1 MPASFFDKIKLFKAA
16 EILPGHTATEP
27 PEEEPPQTFLRRL
40 LKDPWPLLLLAT
52 VLVALLLT
60 RLPSETLTNLV
71 KGEVAPADIVAPFD
85 LTIEDP
91 EATAQGRAAA
101 EAAILPVYAFDA
113 NVFANTEEK
122 IRRLFAEGRNWT
134 ARFPDNHQS
143 EALRAEMLDK
153 QGVDLELA
161 DVLTLVRLKFPTD
174 LEETLIS
181 LAAKTFSQGIIV
193 SKNLFIHGEA
203 ERGIILVDEQGKERP
218 VRINAL
224 FDIGESERRFN
235 DDLARIEMPARSRA
249 ALANLGQIFMTA
261 NVTYNKIETEKRK
274 ARAREAVVPV
284 ALTIKKDRVIVR
296 KGDEVTAETVR
307 ILDQYSQRIRQRSRW
322 LPTFAGVFIL
332 YGFLFLTLWSYLG
345 RAFKPQQADRQFRMT
360 TAALVGS
367 LAIYKAFLA
376 LAVIVSGALTTP
388 VFSRI
393 DVFYYAFPFQAATLI
408 FAFLLPDPVTLVFI
422 ILNSLTAGLLVG
434 GDFGLTIFSFIGG
447 LAAVYGVRLYR
458 KRYRAATLRAGF
470 IVLPAVNALLILAFH
485 LILKQSS
492 IAAFPAEVAM
502 GVLGGMASAVL
513 AFLLLPLV
521 ESAFG
526 FVTGSKL
533 LELTNSELPIFRQ
546 LSEDAPGSYHHS
558 LIVASLAE
566 KAAEEIGIDAPLAK
580 AGALYHDIGKTKM
593 PEYFIENR
601 TREFDLHKDLTPSMS
616 TLVIKNHVKEGAELA
631 HKLKLPRPL
640 REIIEQHHGN
650 SLVRYFYAKAKQTY
664 DPEDQTV
671 GEESFRYPGP
681 APQTKEAGLVML
693 ADSIEAASRSL
704 KAPTKDNL
712 KRVITD
718 IINGT
723 LQDGQLD
730 ACDFS
735 LRELRT
741 VAAAF
746 LTVLYAIYHPRVE
759 YPGFS
764 FEGKPKSQNDAG
776 SKNKKNHDHH
786 PQPPEK
792 TPGPDQGV

>member
-40 LKDPWPLLLLAT
+40 LKDPWPLLLMAT

-91 EATAQGRAAA
+91 EATAQGRAKA
-101 EAAILPVYAFDA
+101 EAAILPVYTFDA

-134 ARFPDNHQS
+134 ARFPDNHKS
-143 EALRAEMLDK
+143 DALRAEMLDK

-218 VRINAL
+218 VRVNAL

-566 KAAEEIGIDAPLAK
+566 KAAEEIGID
-580 AGALYHDIGKTKM
+580 
-593 PEYFIENR
+593 
-601 TREFDLHKDLTPSMS
+601 
-616 TLVIKNHVKEGAELA
+616 
-631 HKLKLPRPL
+631 
-640 REIIEQHHGN
+640 
-650 SLVRYFYAKAKQTY
+650 
-664 DPEDQTV
+664 
-671 GEESFRYPGP
+671 
-681 APQTKEAGLVML
+681 
-693 ADSIEAASRSL
+693 
-704 KAPTKDNL
+704 
-712 KRVITD
+712 
-718 IINGT
+718 
-723 LQDGQLD
+723 
-730 ACDFS
+730 
-735 LRELRT
+735 
-741 VAAAF
+741 
-746 LTVLYAIYHPRVE
+746 
-759 YPGFS
+759 
-764 FEGKPKSQNDAG
+764 
-776 SKNKKNHDHH
+776 
-786 PQPPEK
+786 
-792 TPGPDQGV
+792 

>member
-1 MPASFFDKIKLFKAA
+1 MPPSFFDKIKLFKAA

-40 LKDPWPLLLLAT
+40 LKDPWPLLLMTT

-60 RLPSETLTNLV
+60 NLPSENLTNLAQ
-71 KGEVAPADIVAPFD
+71 GEVAPTDIVAPFD
-85 LTIEDP
+85 LTIEDAG
-91 EATAQGRAAA
+91 ATARGRTEA
-101 EAAILPVYAFDA
+101 EAAILPVYTFDA
-113 NVFANTEEK
+113 NVFAVTEEK

-134 ARFPDNHQS
+134 ARFPENQQS
-143 EALRAEMLDK
+143 EVLRGQLLDK
-153 QGVDLELA
+153 QGVDLEIA
-161 DVLTLVRLKFPTD
+161 DVMTLIRLKFPSD

-181 LAAKTFSQGIIV
+181 LVAKTFSQGIIV

-203 ERGIILVDEQGKERP
+203 ERGIILIDEQGKERP
-218 VRINAL
+218 VRVNDL
-224 FDIGESERRFN
+224 LDIGESERRFN
-235 DDLARIEMPARSRA
+235 DDLALIEMPARSRA
-249 ALANLGQIFMTA
+249 AVANLGQIFLTA
-261 NVTYNKIETEKRK
+261 NVTYNKIETERRK
-274 ARAREAVVPV
+274 AKAREAVVPV
-284 ALTIKKDRVIVR
+284 ALTVKKDRVIVR

-307 ILDQYSQRIRQRSRW
+307 ILDQFNQRIRQGSSW
-322 LPTFAGVFIL
+322 LLTFAGLFIL

-345 RAFKPQQADRQFRMT
+345 RAFKPQHADRQFRMT
-360 TAALVGS
+360 TVALIGS
-367 LAIYKAFLA
+367 LVIYKAFLA

-434 GDFGLTIFSFIGG
+434 GDFTLTIFSFLGG

-485 LILKQSS
+485 LILKRSS

-502 GVLGGMASAVL
+502 GVLGGTASAVL
-513 AFLLLPLV
+513 AFILLPLV

-546 LSEDAPGSYHHS
+546 LSEEAPGSYHHS

-631 HKLKLPRPL
+631 HRLKLPRPL

-764 FEGKPKSQNDAG
+764 FEGKPKPRNNDG

>member
-27 PEEEPPQTFLRRL
+27 PEEDPPQTFLRRL
-40 LKDPWPLLLLAT
+40 LKDPWPLLLLTT

-60 RLPSETLTNLV
+60 HLPSETLTNLV

-101 EAAILPVYAFDA
+101 EAAILPVYTFDA

-134 ARFPDNHQS
+134 ARFPDNHKS
-143 EALRAEMLDK
+143 DALRAEILDK

-161 DVLTLVRLKFPTD
+161 DVQTLVRLKFPTD

-181 LAAKTFSQGIIV
+181 LVAKTFSQGIIV

-218 VRINAL
+218 VRVNDL

-249 ALANLGQIFMTA
+249 ALANLGQIFLTA

-367 LAIYKAFLA
+367 LVIYKAFLA

-485 LILKQSS
+485 LILKRSS

-546 LSEDAPGSYHHS
+546 LSQEAPGSYHHS

-631 HKLKLPRPL
+631 HKLKLPRAL

-664 DPEDQTV
+664 DPMEQTV

-764 FEGKPKSQNDAG
+764 FEGKPKSPNDAG

-792 TPGPDQGV
+792 TPGPDQSV